1 VALEL
6 QQRGYKYARP
16 LAGGFFAWRDS
27 GLPLVDARTVEQRAI
42 SNG

>member
-6 QQRGYKYARP
+6 QQRGFKYARP
-16 LAGGFFAWRDS
+16 LAGGFSAWRDR
-27 GLPLVDARTVEQRAI
+27 GLPLTEATVGPQSAV